1 MSRPLVSVLVNNYNY
16 GRFLDR
22 ALDSALQQTGPSAE
36 VIVVDDGSTDDSR
49 AVIERRGSAV
59 RAIFQSNRGQAAAMN
74 AAVAASSGA
83 ILCFLD
89 ADDWWHP
96 GKLADIVKAFDAD
109 PGTGLVYHRLQPVR
123 TESLATDPPIP
134 RTLCHGDLSARM
146 ARSAGVWPYPMTSAI
161 SVRSEAMAQVGPI
174 PRGFVISADAWL
186 VGAIPFLWRVT
197 SLPQTLGSYRIH
209 NNTWHRD
216 RDDAQMLR
224 RRMAHWEL
232 TVRELNAFLIGHDLN
247 WHLSLSDHFP
257 HRVAKAQ
264 LTPTDLPDR
273 IRLCLDGIRF
283 AGEPHPLRRVRDALR
298 VLRRARW
305 DGTP

>member
-1 MSRPLVSVLVNNYNY
+1 MSRPLVSVLINNYNY

-59 RAIFQSNRGQAAAMN
+59 RAIFQPNRGQAAAMN
-74 AAVAASSGA
+74 AAVAASCGQ

-96 GKLADIVKAFDAD
+96 GKLAETVKAFDLN

-123 TESLATDPPIP
+123 SRSLTNDPPVP

-161 SVRSEAMAQVGPI
+161 SVLSDAMAQVGPI
-174 PRGFVISADAWL
+174 PSGFVISADAWL

-197 SLPQTLGSYRIH
+197 SLPQTLGSYRVH
-209 NNTWHRD
+209 NNNWHRD

-224 RRMAHWEL
+224 RRMAHWEM
-232 TVRELNAFLIGHDLN
+232 TVAELNAFLIARNQN
-247 WHLSLSDHFP
+247 WHLSLADHFP
-257 HRVAKAQ
+257 HRAASAQ
-264 LTPTDLPDR
+264 LAPPDLPGR
-273 IRLCLDGIRF
+273 VGLFLDGIRF
-283 AGEPHPLRRVRDALR
+283 AGEPNPLRRLRDAMR
-298 VLRRARW
+298 VLRRARR
-305 DGTP
+305 DGTS